1 MFLPEIPRAVS
12 EIARVLRP
20 GAWLAVAVWSTL
32 DKNPSF
38 RISMESIKQ
47 VVELPPPDPIAP
59 GIFRLANPG
68 DLTAML
74 QQAGLIDAA
83 EHEFLAEWS
92 YASAEEYF
100 TSLMELAA
108 PIQHLMANLS
118 PDQMQEVKRLILQ
131 AVTPYQKESRV
142 TFPIAVRMVAAR
154 KPA

>member
-20 GAWLAVAVWSTL
+20 GAWLAAAVWSTL

-38 RISMESIKQ
+38 RVSMEAIKQ
-47 VVELPPPDPIAP
+47 MVEFPPPDPTAP

-68 DLTAML
+68 DLTGML
-74 QQAGLIDAA
+74 QQAGMIDVV
-83 EHEFLAEWS
+83 EQEFLAEWS

-108 PIQHLMANLS
+108 PIQNLMAS
-118 PDQMQEVKRLILQ
+118 FSTDQMHEVKRLITQ
-131 AVTPYQKESRV
+131 AVAQYQREDSI
-142 TFPIAVRMVAAR
+142 TFPIAVWMVAAR
-154 KPA
+154 KPV